1 MPSVGNCSVNS
12 ATFQFPWLN
21 MACKS
26 TFRRTWANTS
36 SRATHTQATWAQPAS
51 SPPPSGRAARTSD
64 WSRFPSWD
72 GIPGRPSGKSK
83 VRQTTG
89 AAGCRRQES
98 GSQRTLTLSLSS
110 PGSSG
115 LPGDP
120 AHPGAAVRHER
131 LLRQVLEEE
140 KHPGRRSQGSRQLV
154 RSQVS
159 QRLAVSLQLAS
170 HRPVIITVS
179 PPTCV
184 CRHHRIRENTIAS
197 FKSAAKHVSHSRVFR
212 CKFSLFVFPLKKHWE
227 PSSLQ
232 DIWQFGAI

>member
-1 MPSVGNCSVNS
+1 MGRNS
-12 ATFQFPWLN
+12 RQTIG
-21 MACKS
+21 KVKGKRDD
-26 TFRRTWANTS
+26 RRG
-36 SRATHTQATWAQPAS
+36 RMS
-51 SPPPSGRAARTSD
+51 SPRVGRAH
-64 WSRFPSWD
+64 
-72 GIPGRPSGKSK
+72 SG
-83 VRQTTG
+83 
-89 AAGCRRQES
+89 
-98 GSQRTLTLSLSS
+98 LSLSLS
-110 PGSSG
+110 FPGSSG

-131 LLRQVLEEE
+131 LLCQVLEEE
-140 KHPGRRSQGSRQLV
+140 KHPGRRSQRSRQLV

-159 QRLAVSLQLAS
+159 QRLAVGLQLAS
-170 HRPVIITVS
+170 HRLVIITVS
-179 PPTCV
+179 PLTCV

>member
-1 MPSVGNCSVNS
+1 
-12 ATFQFPWLN
+12 

-26 TFRRTWANTS
+26 AFRRTWASTL
-36 SRATHTQATWAQPAS
+36 SRVTHTQGTWAQPAS
-51 SPPPSGRAARTSD
+51 SPRPSWRAARTSG

-83 VRQTTG
+83 VRETIG
-89 AAGCRRQES
+89 AAGGRRRQES
-98 GSQRTLTLSLSS
+98 VALTAEPVSLVR
-110 PGSSG
+110 GSSG

-140 KHPGRRSQGSRQLV
+140 EHPGRRPPRSRQLV

-159 QRLAVSLQLAS
+159 HRLAVSLQLAS
-170 HRPVIITVS
+170 HRLVIITVS
-179 PPTCV
+179 PLTCV

-197 FKSAAKHVSHSRVFR
+197 FKSAAKHVSLEQVRGKLSFQVVCWSCRRTLSPRRH
-212 CKFSLFVFPLKKHWE
+212 LFKLLNISKKKKM
-227 PSSLQ
+227 
-232 DIWQFGAI
+232 A